1 MTDTAVPQLPFPRP
15 DLLDVAPLFRT
26 LRETASVTPVRT
38 PPGDVAWLVTG
49 YAEVRALFADSRLGR
64 SHPNPESAARISDAA
79 LLGGPMGDAE
89 NERENHARMRKLLV
103 PAFSARRMRAL
114 QAHVDELVAD
124 LLERLAEQERPA
136 DLHEALSFPLP
147 VLVICELL
155 GVPYADRGRFRTLS
169 QQVALLHDREAA
181 TAGLRGLGA
190 YMMELIAQKRRE
202 PSQDVISDLLAAQDE
217 WGYADDYIAGLGA
230 VLLFAGHETTVARI
244 DFGTLLLLTHRGQR
258 DALRSDPS
266 LVGKAVEEILRMAV
280 PGNTSGLPRY
290 AHEDIDIAGVH
301 IRSGDAV
308 LLVSSAANRDPDMF
322 EQPDT
327 FDVSRSSNA
336 HLSFGHGAHYC
347 IGASLARV
355 ELQAVFSALLRR
367 FPTLE
372 LAVPVDQLQ
381 LRSDLLTGGLK
392 ALPVTW

>member
-1 MTDTAVPQLPFPRP
+1 MTDTALPRLPFPRQ

-26 LRETASVTPVRT
+26 LRETAPVTPVRT
-38 PPGDVAWLVTG
+38 PVGDVAWLVTG
-49 YAEVRALFADSRLGR
+49 YAEVKALFADSRLGR

-89 NERENHARMRKLLV
+89 TELENHARMRKLLV

-114 QAHVDELVAD
+114 QAHVDELVED
-124 LLERLAEQERPA
+124 LLARLAEQERPA

-155 GVPYADRGRFRTLS
+155 GVPYADRDRFRKLS

-181 TAGLRGLGA
+181 TAGLHGLGA
-190 YMMELIAQKRRE
+190 YMMELIARKRRE
-202 PSQDVISDLLAAQDE
+202 PSQDVISDLLAAQEE

-244 DFGTLLLLTHRGQR
+244 DFGTLLLLTHPGQR
-258 DALRSDPS
+258 DALRADPS
-266 LVGKAVEEILRMAV
+266 LVGKAVEEILRMSV
-280 PGNTSGLPRY
+280 PGNSSGLPRY
-290 AHEDIDIAGVH
+290 ANADIDIAGVH
-301 IRSGDAV
+301 IHRGDAV
-308 LLVSSAANRDPDMF
+308 LLVSAAANRDPDMF

-327 FDVSRSSNA
+327 FDVRRSANA
-336 HLSFGHGAHYC
+336 HLSFGHGARYC

-355 ELQAVFSALLRR
+355 ELQAVFSALPRR

-372 LAVPVDQLQ
+372 LAVPADQLQ
-381 LRSDLLTGGLK
+381 LRSDLLTGGLT